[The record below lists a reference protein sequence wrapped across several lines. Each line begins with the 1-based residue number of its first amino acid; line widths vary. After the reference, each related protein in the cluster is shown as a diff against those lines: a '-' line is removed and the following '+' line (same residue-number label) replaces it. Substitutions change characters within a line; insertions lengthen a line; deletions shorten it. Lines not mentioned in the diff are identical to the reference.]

1 MGHRSRPP
9 RWFSRGTDDHEIILG
24 QEKCP
29 SYCGLNHGDVRRGAL
44 QFILTQR
51 LTSNH
56 RFLSPCC
63 LFNCLCWLEFALL
76 VFLSPDCPCFCVCVH
91 APCACVYVCLTV
103 CAPPL
108 SRAPLSLPVSRH
120 PCPQHSQASL
130 CTRSLRWWR
139 RMGLLGLS
147 ATLKG
152 CQLPSSPGR
161 RTRSQC
167 RRSLGE
173 YPVGEWGEGPSRLAR
188 ESPVMCS
195 GTRIL
200 RATVA
205 PFART
210 DLGAN
215 CGLALPSLRPQ
226 REAGQAVLFPAK
238 NATHEATELK

>member
-1 MGHRSRPP
+1 MWGAAIHSDPASDQESPLLIPLLPFQLPLSAGICPACVSVP
-9 RWFSRGTDDHEIILG
+9 RL
-24 QEKCP
+24 P
-29 SYCGLNHGDVRRGAL
+29 
-44 QFILTQR
+44 
-51 LTSNH
+51 
-56 RFLSPCC
+56 
-63 LFNCLCWLEFALL
+63 
-76 VFLSPDCPCFCVCVH
+76 VFLRVRACTVCVCVRVSH
-91 APCACVYVCLTV
+91 CVRPPFPCSSSVPACVL
-103 CAPPL
+103 PPL
-108 SRAPLSLPVSRH
+108 A
-120 PCPQHSQASL
+120 PQHSQASL

-215 CGLALPSLRPQ
+215 CGLALLSLRPQ